1 MKVVVACLGMALAL
15 MALSGTTVA
24 QQRTFSVAEIDSEL
38 ALLRTDL
45 RAQKKQVITLNVRLT
60 AEEDAKFWPV
70 YDKYEAEMAKHNDDF
85 YAVIKDYAA
94 NEATLTD
101 SQAGKLIR
109 KWAEIQVQQ
118 AQTRQKYIPLI
129 EKTIPGKKA
138 ALFFQVDRRLYALM
152 DMQVARQIPL
162 VVQ

>member
-15 MALSGTTVA
+15 IALTGTTVA
-24 QQRTFSVAEIDSEL
+24 QGETPNVAAIDAQL
-38 ALLRTDL
+38 ALLRSDL
-45 RAQKKQVITLNVRLT
+45 RAQKKNLIALNVPLT
-60 AEEDAKFWPV
+60 ADEAAKFWPV
-70 YDKYEAEMAKHNDDF
+70 YDKYVAEMAKHNDDF

-94 NEATLTD
+94 NEGTMTD
-101 SQAGKLIR
+101 SQASRMIR
-109 KWAEIQVQQ
+109 RWADIQVQQ

-138 ALFFQVDRRLYALM
+138 ALFFQIDRRVYALM
-152 DMQVARQIPL
+152 DMQVAGQIPL